1 MMKLKVKK
9 ARCHVELDFQVSGS
23 VLKGT
28 VKGSWQGVST
38 RLDIDSDEPKEKIVA
53 LVRNAK
59 GGCFAEQLIVNPVKL
74 ASSITLRGQT
84 VQFEPQNP

>member
-1 MMKLKVKK
+1 MMKLKVNK

-28 VKGSWQGVST
+28 VKGNWQGVST
-38 RLDIDSDEPKEKIVA
+38 TLDVDSDEPLEKIVA

-59 GGCFAEQLIVNPVKL
+59 GGCFAEQLVINPVKL
-74 ASSITLRGQT
+74 TSSVTLRGQT
-84 VQFEPQNP
+84 VAFDPDDG